1 MEVKLVEK
9 GYHLETFGKCFY
21 YCCEPHCR
29 IDDAEDKGLFIRKAV
44 DGLDKK
50 INLYK
55 YDLVVMPEMRNK
67 DNVYMMRYIYRFN
80 QPRLYTV
87 NEILAMPMDENIC
100 SMIRQKNVLVID
112 DVTTSGS
119 TLNEIL
125 RSLRIVNDDNN
136 ITIFSLIGR
145 NDLMAES
152 GLEVCVGVD
161 VQLGVEVGV

>member
-1 MEVKLVEK
+1 MVEK

-55 YDLVVMPEMRNK
+55 YDLVVMPKMKNRENQ
-67 DNVYMMRYIYRFN
+67 YMMRYIYRFN

-87 NEILAMPMDENIC
+87 NEILAMPMDEKIS

-119 TLNEIL
+119 TLNKIL

-145 NDLMAES
+145 KDLMAECLS
-152 GLEVCVGVD
+152 KTNSITHIRYYIFLKE
-161 VQLGVEVGV
+161 

>member
-1 MEVKLVEK
+1 MHQYHNMEVKLIDK

-29 IDDAEDKGLFIRKAV
+29 IDDSEDKGLFIRKAV

-80 QPRLYTV
+80 QPRLYKV
-87 NEILAMPMDENIC
+87 DEILAQPMGEEL
-100 SMIRQKNVLVID
+100 SSRIRQMNVLIVD
-112 DVTTSGS
+112 DINCSGS
-119 TLNEIL
+119 TLNKVLKVL
-125 RSLRIVNDDNN
+125 RSQNKENS
-136 ITIFSLIGR
+136 ITIFSLVGR
-145 NDLMAES
+145 KDPMADSFKKHTKKDE
-152 GLEVCVGVD
+152 EK
-161 VQLGVEVGV
+161 

>member
-1 MEVKLVEK
+1 MEVKLIDK

-21 YCCEPHCR
+21 YCCEPYCR

-80 QPRLYTV
+80 QPRLYKV
-87 NEILAMPMDENIC
+87 DEILAQPMDEEL
-100 SMIRQKNVLVID
+100 SSRIRQMNVLIVD
-112 DVTTSGS
+112 DINCSGS
-119 TLNEIL
+119 TLNKVLKVL
-125 RSLRIVNDDNN
+125 RSQNEENN
-136 ITIFSLIGR
+136 ITIFSLVGR
-145 NDLMAES
+145 KDLMADS
-152 GLEVCVGVD
+152 FKIT
-161 VQLGVEVGV
+161 